1 MDLAEA
7 LKNRPPAIV
16 ASSRFSASCSN
27 QEALHSVY
35 LDSLAA
41 GADQAAPAHHW
52 LLGDKLRRT
61 LGDELPAKI
70 EQAQHRI
77 EVGELAN
84 LTRQPIDLVI
94 TCSMSHGWE
103 QAFAEHDKIVQSIAT
118 GESPDYDYDAIV
130 YHLLGRSSA
139 PHSLLLNSADLERAR
154 RETDVQSLLQ
164 SWWSS
169 RVFVFL
175 GFTLEDDELHK
186 VLQCLLPPQ
195 SGGRH
200 YALIPNLSEFA
211 REELAE
217 QFGVQVLGESEAT
230 VSSLCSS
237 LHEAKQTSRETA
249 DLDALVARA
258 ALDSADPA
266 VASGF
271 ELLEHRL
278 RQDGSYERL
287 VDVHVARLSV
297 AADAEAR
304 QQILLETA
312 SLLEHK
318 MLDMERAFHANLAAY
333 RELADKDLW
342 PSLKRRGQSN
352 ECKELMAAALVESRP
367 ALRKADRLPA
377 LLLAVELFRE
387 VGDTVSAIEAIE
399 LASTSPEN
407 EADVAT
413 LHRTL
418 LEEAERWYELTR
430 ALERAAAKATFN
442 EEREKYL
449 LAHAQI
455 LEDRLD
461 EPWAA
466 IECYQQ
472 ALAINPSNEHALDA
486 IEKLFLH
493 LHQVPAL
500 LDLLYDYGS
509 RYSKAELHTKL
520 WRMGEQCR
528 NRGDFTGAVLCFDK
542 LRDQEPNDDKLLKV
556 LSELYSNLGETSSLV
571 GILKAKVG
579 TAKAGEER
587 AEVFE
592 QLANA
597 HEKLGNLDE
606 AAECWEWVSH
616 DDPSSEAAVAS
627 LERLYRKSKNGQS
640 LLALYGRQRELAAGQ
655 DKAKWILLLAGVY
668 QHQLS
673 DPGPAIDLLT
683 GLYKEQPHNSDLGAR
698 ILMLLKQASRHAEAA
713 TLCDTLAG
721 QAEGN
726 KEATLRQ
733 HAARIWQLDGK
744 GNKAIK
750 SLEAGIKVSPG
761 RADLHKE
768 LAEVLQHEGEN
779 MRAAEEYDRASELS
793 TGSESTKYALK
804 AAHCFETLDATDR
817 GIKVLEHR
825 WHSGSEESVVAVEL
839 RRLYKSRGRHSDLIK
854 LLERQSGGGSEE
866 RVEQLLAMADAH
878 AALEQGAQE
887 IDSLQRALAIAKH
900 PEVAKR
906 LAEVALRKKYFDCV
920 DEACAVLLSCDDL
933 TPEEEAGAY
942 CLQAKRAFAVDERE
956 VALEF
961 LEKARQRAPFDRR
974 ALNLLIEFSGD
985 QPKGQVSYLRA
996 LLLDAPE
1003 HERADILV
1011 KIGDLCRDHL
1021 DEKEEARDAYQSALL
1036 LNPDDHLLL
1045 HRCLAI
1051 SIEQRKW
1058 DESLEYLEH
1067 LIKTEE
1073 DVAVRARYRSTMA
1086 HLFEEELGDID
1097 VAIDLL
1103 WQATREAP
1111 KNQSILRRLAAHLRT
1126 KEDWQ
1131 GLLDCSSQLL
1141 VALRDDPEVTS
1152 AVHASAWIDLAD
1164 LCSEQL
1170 DDKQTA
1176 ICALEVATGL
1186 LPNSIDYRDRLAK
1199 LYQSDERYD
1208 DAIAQHQAI
1217 LDREPSLL
1225 PSYTALA
1232 RLYKLA
1238 GNASAALAC
1247 QQAVSTMCGEEPK
1260 HIPIPARKTKS
1271 MTNDDMAL
1279 LRHSEERF
1287 AMGRLLALMT
1297 PAIAALSP
1305 PKRRRS
1311 TFSGRKVLSKTH
1323 AMSIKV
1329 ASLAEQLG
1337 VHSPIVYKQSE
1348 GQISV
1353 AVERSGDQLIPVV
1366 VVGRDLLETESAIKT
1381 NFQLCTAL
1389 VCLRREYLAQV
1400 VQPQAES
1407 LGHVLDAVFELVAG
1421 EGGAAVS
1428 KTATSLNELL
1438 DQEGFDRIKLI
1449 VSKLA
1454 PEQRSGYDLI
1464 KRWLEVSQMTAG
1476 RVALWVV
1483 GDLISALDAVEQSGA
1498 GGSAYE
1504 EQRQDLIRA
1513 FCSERIRPDMRP
1525 RPSSPLTRTPMEAS
1539 TPAKPMGKSM
1549 SLRQNFRNIA
1559 RSVTEEIRLD
1569 SL

>member
-16 ASSRFSASCSN
+16 ASSRFSASSSN
-27 QEALHSVY
+27 REALHSVY
-35 LDSLAA
+35 SENLPSD
-41 GADQAAPAHHW
+41 ADTAVHPQDW
-52 LLGDKLRRT
+52 LLGDQLRRT

-70 EQAQHRI
+70 EQAQHRS
-77 EVGELAN
+77 ELGELVH
-84 LTRQPIDLVI
+84 LTGQPIDLVI

-130 YHLLGRSSA
+130 YHLLGRTSA
-139 PHSLLLNSADLERAR
+139 PNSLLLHSADLERAR

-169 RVFVFL
+169 RVFIFL

-195 SGGRH
+195 SSGRH
-200 YALIPNLSEFA
+200 YALIPNLSGFA
-211 REELAE
+211 KEELAE
-217 QFGVQVLGESEAT
+217 QFGVQVLEESEAS
-230 VSSLCSS
+230 VSSLCSY
-237 LHEAKQTSRETA
+237 LQEAKQTTRETA

-258 ALDSADPA
+258 AVDAADPA

-297 AADAEAR
+297 AEDSEAR

-318 MLDMERAFHANLAAY
+318 MLDVERAFHANLAAY
-333 RELADKDLW
+333 RELPDKDLW

-352 ECKELMAAALVESRP
+352 ECKELMAGALVDSRP

-377 LLLAVELFRE
+377 LLLAVELFRA

-407 EADVAT
+407 EASVAT

-430 ALERAAAKATFN
+430 ALERAAARASFN
-442 EEREKYL
+442 EEREKFL

-455 LEDRLD
+455 LEERLD

-472 ALAINPSNEHALDA
+472 ALAINPTNEHALDA

-509 RYSKAELHTKL
+509 RYSKSELHTKL

-528 NRGDFTGAVLCFDK
+528 SRGDFTGAVLCFDK
-542 LRDQEPNDDKLLKV
+542 LRDQEPNDEKLLKV
-556 LSELYSNLGETSSLV
+556 LSELYSELGETSSLV
-571 GILKAKVG
+571 GILKAKAG

-616 DDPSSEAAVAS
+616 DDPSSETAVSA

-640 LLALYGRQRELAAGQ
+640 LLALYSRQRELAAGQ

-673 DPGPAIDLLT
+673 DPGPAIDLLSA
-683 GLYKEQPHNSDLGAR
+683 LYKEQPHNGDLGAR
-698 ILMLLKQASRHAEAA
+698 ILMLLKQAARHTEAA
-713 TLCDTLAG
+713 TLCDALAA
-721 QAEGN
+721 QTEGN

-744 GNKAIK
+744 MNKAIK
-750 SLEAGIKVSPG
+750 SLEAGIKASPG

-768 LAEVLQHEGEN
+768 LAEALQHEGEN

-793 TGSESTKYALK
+793 TGSQSTKYALK
-804 AAHCFETLDATDR
+804 AALCFESLDATDR

-839 RRLYKSRGRHSDLIK
+839 RRLYKARGRHADLIK
-854 LLERQSGGGSEE
+854 LLEKQSGSGSEE

-878 AALEQGAQE
+878 AALEHGDQE
-887 IDSLQRALAIAKH
+887 IESLQRALAIAKH

-906 LAEVALRKKYFDCV
+906 LAEVALRHENYEV
-920 DEACAVLLSCDDL
+920 VSEACEVLLSGDA
-933 TPEEEAGAY
+933 TPEEAAGAY
-942 CLQAKRAFAVDERE
+942 CLQARRAFALDERE
-956 VALEF
+956 AALEL
-961 LEKARQRAPFDRR
+961 LELARQRAPFDRR
-974 ALNLLIEFSGD
+974 ALNLLIEFSAG

-1003 HERADILV
+1003 HERAEILV

-1021 DEKEEARDAYQSALL
+1021 DEKEEARDAYQSALQL
-1036 LNPDDHLLL
+1036 MPDDHLLL

-1051 SIEQRKW
+1051 AIEQRKW

-1103 WQATREAP
+1103 WQATQEAP
-1111 KNQSILRRLAAHLRT
+1111 KNQSILRRLATHLRT

-1141 VALRDDPEVTS
+1141 AALRDDPEVTS
-1152 AVHASAWIDLAD
+1152 SVHASAWIDLAD
-1164 LCSEQL
+1164 LCSEHL

-1238 GNASAALAC
+1238 GNESAAHAC
-1247 QQAVSTMCGEEPK
+1247 EQAVSTMCSEEPK
-1260 HIPIPARKTKS
+1260 HIPIPARKTKAIS
-1271 MTNDDMAL
+1271 NDDMAM

-1287 AMGRLLALMT
+1287 AMSRLLALIT
-1297 PAIAALSP
+1297 PAIAALAP

-1311 TFSGRKVLSKTH
+1311 TFSGRKVLPKTH
-1323 AMSIKV
+1323 AMSVKV
-1329 ASLAEQLG
+1329 ATLAEQLG

-1348 GQISV
+1348 GEISV

-1381 NFQLCTAL
+1381 NYQLCTAL
-1389 VCLRREYLAQV
+1389 VRLRREYLAQV
-1400 VQPQAES
+1400 VQPQVDS
-1407 LGHVLDAVFELVAG
+1407 LGHILDAVFELVRG
-1421 EGGAAVS
+1421 EGGAPVS
-1428 KTATSLNELL
+1428 KTATALNELL
-1438 DQEGFDRIKLI
+1438 DQEGFDRIKLL
-1449 VSKLA
+1449 VNKLA
-1454 PEQRSGYDLI
+1454 PEERSGHDLI
-1464 KRWLEVSQMTAG
+1464 KRWLEVSHMTAG

-1483 GDLISALDAVEQSGA
+1483 GDLLSALEASEASSA
-1498 GGSAYE
+1498 GGAAYE
-1504 EQRQDLIRA
+1504 EQRQDLIRT
-1513 FCSERIRPDMRP
+1513 FCSDRIRPDMRP
-1525 RPSSPLTRTPMEAS
+1525 KPSNPLTMTPMEAS